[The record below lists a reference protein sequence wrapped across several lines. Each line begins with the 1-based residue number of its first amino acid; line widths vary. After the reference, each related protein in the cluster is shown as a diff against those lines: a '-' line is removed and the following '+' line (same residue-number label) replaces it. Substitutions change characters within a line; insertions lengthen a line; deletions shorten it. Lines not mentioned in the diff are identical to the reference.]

1 MLAIGNSAV
10 DNASLD
16 SARAHI
22 AYRYLI
28 ALHYQGKC
36 PVGHCALH
44 KKISVFV
51 SSWQKRF
58 SASVAKKINLANA
71 RFRLKNNA
79 RTCSFPSGRG
89 TAFFLKT
96 FRHRQKIFTTN
107 NHYEWSKQPVA
118 PEMLSLVHVIVKEF
132 VVPQ

>member
-1 MLAIGNSAV
+1 MMRPCGT
-10 DNASLD
+10 
-16 SARAHI
+16 RAG
-22 AYRYLI
+22 A
-28 ALHYQGKC
+28 QEK
-36 PVGHCALH
+36 V
-44 KKISVFV
+44 ISVFV
-51 SSWQKRF
+51 ILVAKKL
-58 SASVAKKINLANA
+58 SVAKKINLAIA

-118 PEMLSLVHVIVKEF
+118 PEMLSLVHVIVKEL